1 MFTVPK
7 SQSKL
12 GVGVGVKKLIMSGK
26 LSPYLIGGFLLF
38 LAFSSDSDEEK
49 RPPPYVYIDWVAL
62 GKGYTSIFDNES
74 SYSAIGV
81 INKKLR
87 GKRFPEDGQLCT
99 KNLNNVVKQDDVEIS
114 IHAYNSILKSND
126 TKLRHVKFRCL
137 KFLGKADQCMNEVD
151 KKVSNIL
158 KEKKLSM
165 SEGASLMLAAM
176 EVKDEL
182 CKVKNVVSETN
193 YFHLPGYEDDKVH
206 N

>member
-1 MFTVPK
+1 MPK

-12 GVGVGVKKLIMSGK
+12 GAEVGVKKPIIDSK
-26 LSPYLIGGFLLF
+26 ISPYLVGGFLLF
-38 LAFSSDSDEEK
+38 LAFSSNSDEEK
-49 RPPPYVYIDWVAL
+49 RPAPYVYIDWVAL
-62 GKGYTSIFDNES
+62 GEGYTSTFDNEF

-99 KNLNNVVKQDDVEIS
+99 KVLNNVVKHNDVEIS
-114 IHAYNSILKSND
+114 IRAYNSTLKSND

-151 KKVSNIL
+151 QKVRNIL

-165 SEGASLMLAAM
+165 SEGATLMLAAM

-182 CKVKNVVSETN
+182 CKVKNVVSETK
-193 YFHLPGYEDDKVH
+193 YFHLLGYEDDKVH